1 MINST
6 QTILKQARNQIK
18 YAHLH
23 IINAQ
28 QTTEQPQLPLNQS
41 QTQLKAPQYKLYA
54 SQTQL

>member
-6 QTILKQARNQIK
+6 QTTLKQARNQIK

-28 QTTEQPQLPLNQS
+28 YTIEQPQLPLNQS
-41 QTQLKAPQYKLYA
+41 QTQLKAPQYKL
-54 SQTQL
+54 

>member
-6 QTILKQARNQIK
+6 QTILEQARNQIK

-23 IINAQ
+23 IISAQ

-41 QTQLKAPQYKLYA
+41 QTQLKAPQLILYV
-54 SQTQL
+54 TQIQL